1 MDLILPMATTTTM
14 DSRLVLVLVQVVPTR
29 ITTIVIITI
38 TWLLAVGEV

>member
-14 DSRLVLVLVQVVPTR
+14 DSRLVLVLVVPTR